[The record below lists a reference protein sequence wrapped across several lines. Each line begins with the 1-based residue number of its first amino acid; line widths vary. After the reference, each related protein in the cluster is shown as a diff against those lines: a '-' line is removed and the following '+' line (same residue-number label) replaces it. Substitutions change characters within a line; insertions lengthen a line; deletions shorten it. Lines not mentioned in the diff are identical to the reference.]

1 MEGKILEV
9 KYRIAYFDTKGE
21 VSALLDEEV
30 NELHE
35 LSVSL
40 HSMARVQT
48 SINWQN
54 ARLNWLQ
61 EGDANSKFFH
71 GVMSNRRR
79 RNTVNL
85 VNVNGINIEGVQNIR
100 TAVYDHFSSHFK
112 VVGAIRPGVEG
123 LSFRKLSCREAG
135 TLIKPFSLE

>member
-21 VSALLDEEV
+21 VSALLDEEA

-48 SINWQN
+48 SINWQ
-54 ARLNWLQ
+54 RL
-61 EGDANSKFFH
+61 G
-71 GVMSNRRR
+71 
-79 RNTVNL
+79 
-85 VNVNGINIEGVQNIR
+85 
-100 TAVYDHFSSHFK
+100 
-112 VVGAIRPGVEG
+112 
-123 LSFRKLSCREAG
+123 
-135 TLIKPFSLE
+135 